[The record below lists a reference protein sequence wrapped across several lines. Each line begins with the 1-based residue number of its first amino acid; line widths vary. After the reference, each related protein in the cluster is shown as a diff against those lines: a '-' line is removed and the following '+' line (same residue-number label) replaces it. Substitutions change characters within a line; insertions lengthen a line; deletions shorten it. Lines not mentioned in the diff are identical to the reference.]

1 MLANL
6 SGNFE
11 AARQKALASAATA
24 REHAAGLGAIATN
37 PANFRGLRTRV
48 GTLRNTA
55 SQGLSYAKSF
65 AGEQLSKLAPAVNN
79 TLDSTK
85 TTLLTVIG
93 NIRDSA
99 TLQSVVAKWNELDA
113 AVRAQLGNEI
123 QAANVPY
130 GPADAP
136 PFPPYRPGAGRKRTR
151 RHKRKGRK

>member
-1 MLANL
+1 MFDVPNL

-11 AARQKALASAATA
+11 AARQKALASAAMA
-24 REHAAGLGAIATN
+24 REHATGLGAIATN
-37 PANFRGLRTRV
+37 PANFQGLRTRAAQNL

-55 SQGLSYAKSF
+55 TQGLSYAKSF

-85 TTLLTVIG
+85 NTLLTLIG

-130 GPADAP
+130 T
-136 PFPPYRPGAGRKRTR
+136 RAGRKRTR

>member
-1 MLANL
+1 MFAVPNL

-11 AARQKALASAATA
+11 AARQKALASAAMA
-24 REHAAGLGAIATN
+24 REHATGLGAIATN
-37 PANFRGLRTRV
+37 PANFQGLRTRAAQNL

-55 SQGLSYAKSF
+55 TQGLSYAKSF

-85 TTLLTVIG
+85 TTLLTLIG

-99 TLQSVVAKWNELDA
+99 TLQSVLAKWNELDA

-130 GPADAP
+130 P
-136 PFPPYRPGAGRKRTR
+136 RAGRKRTR

>member
-1 MLANL
+1 MFSSL
-6 SGNFE
+6 SGNLE
-11 AARQKALASAATA
+11 AARQKALATSAMA
-24 REHAAGLGAIATN
+24 REHATGLGAIAAN
-37 PANFRGLRTRV
+37 PANFQGVRARAAQNF

-55 SQGLSYAKSF
+55 SRGLASAKSF

-85 TTLLTVIG
+85 TTLLTLIG

-99 TLQSVVAKWNELDA
+99 TLQSVLAKWNELDG

-130 GPADAP
+130 PT
-136 PFPPYRPGAGRKRTR
+136 AGRKRTR